1 MLSKYEQVRTFDLED
16 FMNTLVFHI
25 NCNERYELI
34 RSSVINDQNPLHS
47 IWQMVISDYN
57 NN

>member
-16 FMNTLVFHI
+16 FMNTLVFQI
-25 NCNERYELI
+25 NCNERYELT

>member
-16 FMNTLVFHI
+16 FMNTLVFPI

-34 RSSVINDQNPLHS
+34 RSSAINDQNPLHS